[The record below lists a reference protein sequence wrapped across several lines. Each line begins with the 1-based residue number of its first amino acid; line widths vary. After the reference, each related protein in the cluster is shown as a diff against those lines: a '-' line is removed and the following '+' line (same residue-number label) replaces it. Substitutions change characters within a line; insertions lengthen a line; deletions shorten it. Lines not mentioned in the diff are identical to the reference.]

1 LTDYSSVIP
10 AKARIQGDRAPA
22 AAPCS
27 SQGQALDPRFRGG
40 DDVKER
46 HTKPVYDEQALPATR
61 VRGYWQSVFYRLQHD
76 PVTLFFAAIVV
87 LIVLAAVCAPLI
99 APFDPYKESIVGR
112 LKPFGWRGH
121 PLGTDELGRDMLSRL
136 IYGGRVSLLMGVV
149 PVLVAS
155 LIGGMLG
162 VVGGFL
168 GGRANTAIMRTM
180 DVFYAFPSV
189 LLAVAIA
196 GAMGGGMTNGML
208 ALTLVFVP
216 PMCRVAETAT
226 TQIRALGFIEAARA
240 SGARTTTIIRYHVLG
255 NVLGPVFIYASSLV
269 SVSILLAS
277 GLSFLGLGV
286 RPPVPDWGLML
297 STLRQSIYVVPFVCA
312 LPGFAIFITSIC
324 CNLVSDGLRAAMDV
338 RM

>member
-1 LTDYSSVIP
+1 MTDTIV
-10 AKARIQGDRAPA
+10 
-22 AAPCS
+22 
-27 SQGQALDPRFRGG
+27 LDEPL
-40 DDVKER
+40 DTYE
-46 HTKPVYDEQALPATR
+46 EQALPATR
-61 VRGYWQSVFYRLQHD
+61 VRGYWRSVLYRLRHD
-76 PVTLFFAAIVV
+76 PVTLLFAAIV
-87 LIVLAAVCAPLI
+87 LMIILAAVFAPLL

-112 LKPFGWRGH
+112 LKPLGWRDH

-136 IYGGRVSLLMGVV
+136 LFGGRVSLLMGVV
-149 PVLVAS
+149 PVLIAS
-155 LIGGMLG
+155 LVGGMLG
-162 VVGGFL
+162 VLGGFVGG
-168 GGRANTAIMRTM
+168 RTNTAIMRTM

-196 GAMGGGMTNGML
+196 GAMGGGMANGML
-208 ALTLVFVP
+208 ALTLVFIP

-226 TQIRALGFIEAARA
+226 TQVRGLDFIEAARA
-240 SGARTTTIIRYHVLG
+240 SGARTMTIIRYHVLG

-269 SVSILLAS
+269 SVSILLAA

-297 STLRQSIYVVPFVCA
+297 STLRQSIYVVPLVCA
-312 LPGFAIFITSIC
+312 LPGMAIFITSIC

>member
-1 LTDYSSVIP
+1 MTDTI
-10 AKARIQGDRAPA
+10 I
-22 AAPCS
+22 
-27 SQGQALDPRFRGG
+27 LDEPLDAFA
-40 DDVKER
+40 
-46 HTKPVYDEQALPATR
+46 EQALPATR
-61 VRGYWQSVFYRLQHD
+61 VRGYWQSVFYRLRHD
-76 PVTLFFAAIVV
+76 PVTLVFAAIVL
-87 LIVLAAVCAPLI
+87 LIVLAAIAAPLI

-112 LKPFGWRGH
+112 LKPFGWHGH

-149 PVLVAS
+149 PVVIAS

-162 VVGGFL
+162 VVGGFV
-168 GGRANTAIMRTM
+168 GGRTNTAIMRTV

-196 GAMGGGMTNGML
+196 GAMGGGMGNGML
-208 ALTLVFVP
+208 ALTLVFIP
-216 PMCRVAETAT
+216 PLCRVAETAT
-226 TQIRALGFIEAARA
+226 TQVRALDFIEAARA
-240 SGARTTTIIRYHVLG
+240 TGARTATIIRYHVLG
-255 NVLGPVFIYASSLV
+255 NVLGPVFIYASSLI

-286 RPPVPDWGLML
+286 RPPMPDWGLML
-297 STLRQSIYVVPFVCA
+297 STLRQSIYVVPLVCA
-312 LPGFAIFITSIC
+312 LPGVAIFITSIC

>member
-1 LTDYSSVIP
+1 MTDI
-10 AKARIQGDRAPA
+10 A
-22 AAPCS
+22 AHSEP
-27 SQGQALDPRFRGG
+27 LD
-40 DDVKER
+40 
-46 HTKPVYDEQALPATR
+46 TIAEQAPPATK
-61 VRGYWQSVFYRLQHD
+61 VRGYWESVLNRLRYD
-76 PVTLFFAAIVV
+76 PVTLVFGAIVL
-87 LIVLAAVCAPLI
+87 LIVLAAIFAPLI
-99 APFDPYKESIVGR
+99 APFDPYAESIIGR
-112 LKPFGWRGH
+112 LKPFGWHGH
-121 PLGTDELGRDMLSRL
+121 LLGTDELGRDMLSRIL
-136 IYGGRVSLLMGVV
+136 FGGRVSLLMGVA
-149 PVLVAS
+149 PVMIAA

-162 VVGGFL
+162 VFGGFV
-168 GGRANTAIMRTM
+168 GGRANTAIMRTI

-196 GAMGGGMTNGML
+196 GAMGGIGNGML
-208 ALTLVFVP
+208 ALTLVFIP

-226 TQIRALGFIEAARA
+226 TQIRSLDFIEAARA
-240 SGARTTTIIRYHVLG
+240 SGAKTITIIRYHVLG

-312 LPGFAIFITSIC
+312 LPGVAIFVTSIC
-324 CNLVSDGLRAAMDV
+324 FNLVSDGLRAAMDV